1 MTERELSKPSMS
13 RSAIRSGAVRLVP
26 AVVQATK
33 VLRLISK
40 AHRGLSVTVVS
51 RETGISQSTCF
62 NLLRTLA
69 HEGILNFDIDSKT
82 YALGL
87 GILEIAG
94 GAQNRT
100 RPEMIRPD
108 LLRVA
113 SSHNALVTLW
123 EIIDNERM
131 VLLDRVAAP
140 RAVRI
145 EVRVG
150 QRLPALSGAV
160 GRCVAAHLGLPAKQ
174 LRRQFDAMTWENAP
188 SFESFVTDM
197 QQSIKDG
204 FAIDCGNWLKGINA
218 VGAVVLDSHGTPRMG
233 IGALTIFGQL
243 DANALRR
250 LGKDMHTLRNLVERT
265 LFSSGVFFP

>member
-1 MTERELSKPSMS
+1 M
-13 RSAIRSGAVRLVP
+13 VP

-33 VLRLISK
+33 VLRTVSR
-40 AHRGLSVTVVS
+40 AQQGLSVTTVS

-69 HEGILNFDIDSKT
+69 QEGILNFDTESKT
-82 YALGL
+82 YTLGL
-87 GILEIAG
+87 GLLEIAG
-94 GAQNRT
+94 GVQSLTRLEII
-100 RPEMIRPD
+100 RPE

-113 SSHNALVTLW
+113 GAHDALVTLW

-145 EVRVG
+145 EMRVG

-160 GRCVAAHLGLPAKQ
+160 GRCVAPHLGLSAKQ
-174 LRRQFDAMTWENAP
+174 LRKQFGAMTWENSP
-188 SFESFVTDM
+188 SFESFVADM
-197 QQSIKDG
+197 HQSRTDG
-204 FAIDCGNWLKGINA
+204 FAIDCGHWLKGINA
-218 VGAVVLDSHGTPRMG
+218 VGAVVLDSHGAPRMG
-233 IGALTIFGQL
+233 IGALTLFGQL

-250 LGKDMHTLRNLVERT
+250 LGQAMFALRSLLEKTIFSTSDLV
-265 LFSSGVFFP
+265 P

>member
-1 MTERELSKPSMS
+1 MS
-13 RSAIRSGAVRLVP
+13 TTTSQSGAVRLVP

-33 VLRLISK
+33 ILRAISK
-40 AHRGLSVTVVS
+40 TQQALSVTAVA
-51 RETGISQSTCF
+51 RATGISQSTCF

-69 HEGILNFDIDSKT
+69 QEKILNFDPDSKT
-82 YALGL
+82 YTLGL
-87 GILEIAG
+87 GLLEIAG
-94 GAQNRT
+94 GFQNLTRLEII
-100 RPEMIRPD
+100 RPE

-113 SSHNALVTLW
+113 GAHDALITLW

-160 GRCVAAHLGLPAKQ
+160 GRCVAPHLGLTARQ
-174 LRRQFDAMTWENAP
+174 LRKQFDAMTWENAP
-188 SFESFVTDM
+188 DFQSFVADM
-197 QQSIKDG
+197 QQSRVDG

-218 VGAVVLDSHGTPRMG
+218 VGAVVLDSRGVPKMG
-233 IGALTIFGQL
+233 IGALTLFGQL

-250 LGKDMHTLRNLVERT
+250 LGQDMYALRRLIEKT
-265 LFSSGVFFP
+265 IFLASDLLS